1 MQSASGNWKPL
12 TFSLSVALTRPVR
25 PRWLMTAW
33 GVNAAFPSTLGCY
46 RSGCDMLAAA
56 SWHLTLHSVVSQRAM
71 PAKYHTAQQELQH
84 LNLHPEIR
92 KMPSGQI
99 LKWIQ
104 KFLTL
109 HTRTVLL
116 HYNFI
121 YAHAHVCAPAHK
133 GTEIMQPVSVHVGK
147 KNITAMQV
155 RKKNDRG
162 SSCLRRSR
170 RGYHHLTLRDY
181 SIHLVKGRKIKA
193 SHSVLLS
200 HK

>member
-1 MQSASGNWKPL
+1 
-12 TFSLSVALTRPVR
+12 
-25 PRWLMTAW
+25 MTCCCFLA
-33 GVNAAFPSTLGCY
+33 PDSTHNLII
-46 RSGCDMLAAA
+46 
-56 SWHLTLHSVVSQRAM
+56 QRAM
-71 PAKYHTAQQELQH
+71 PAKYHASQQELVY
-84 LNLHPEIR
+84 LNLYPEIR

-99 LKWIQ
+99 IKLIQ
-104 KFLTL
+104 KCLNLNT
-109 HTRTVLL
+109 HTVLL

-121 YAHAHVCAPAHK
+121 HVHAHVCACIHK
-133 GTEIMQPVSVHVGK
+133 DTEIMQLVSVHVEK
-147 KNITAMQV
+147 KTQTIRAMQV

-181 SIHLVKGRKIKA
+181 SIHLIKGRKIKA